1 MIEGVLNGLLLELMS
16 DPISGDY
23 DTSALQVECGLRKL
37 GIEYRVCEFGVQ
49 CESDGGPERKENP
62 VLQLRVGKNENEPPK
77 TRMCQVVERPAS
89 KTWHMT

>member
-62 VLQLRVGKNENEPPK
+62 VVQLRVGKNGNRTAENIACIRSSSGLQARHG
-77 TRMCQVVERPAS
+77 T
-89 KTWHMT
+89 